1 MKTLTSAADLSR
13 DDLDRIVH
21 RALEYAATLDS
32 GETPSPVLQD
42 RVVANIFFEPSTRT
56 RMSFELAAKRLGAHV
71 LTFHPETSSAVKGE
85 SVRDT
90 VMTIVSIG
98 ADILVVRHEN
108 EGLPQAMHE
117 WTGVPVLNA
126 GDGAGEHPTQALLD
140 AATLVTRFGEVAGL
154 KIGIVGDI
162 GHSRVAGSLVRVMPT
177 LGAEVMF
184 IGPDGLLP
192 ELTPDGIVTS
202 ADLDSV
208 LPTLDVVY
216 LLRVQKER
224 GALAGPNYED
234 RFTMDLRRSSL
245 MKPEAVIMHPG
256 PMNRGVE
263 IAADVADGPRSLILS
278 QVRHAVPTRMA
289 VLAEVAGSFGGS
301 R

>member
-32 GETPSPVLQD
+32 GETPSRVLED

-108 EGLPQAMHE
+108 EGFPQAVHE

-162 GHSRVAGSLVRVMPT
+162 GHSRVAGSLVRVMPK

-192 ELTPDGIVTS
+192 ELTPDGVVTS